1 MLVSWSVSYN
11 GINWLF
17 FFPPDGRYVILAS
30 ITNANNCVPGLM
42 FNTDL
47 GQHILK
53 NPLVIQSMVEK
64 AALRSTD
71 VVLEVGPGTGNMT
84 VKLLEKVKKV
94 IACEVD
100 PRWAPSSVMLVI
112 DHITW
117 VELCACSYELANFT
131 YCLGN
136 TKGLADLCM
145 AVQEILCVFR
155 VLLVFAWNW
164 YVLFSCVVDVEELLE
179 LAR

>member
-1 MLVSWSVSYN
+1 M
-11 GINWLF
+11 
-17 FFPPDGRYVILAS
+17 ILAS

-100 PRWAPSSVMLVI
+100 PR
-112 DHITW
+112 
-117 VELCACSYELANFT
+117 
-131 YCLGN
+131 
-136 TKGLADLCM
+136 
-145 AVQEILCVFR
+145 
-155 VLLVFAWNW
+155 
-164 YVLFSCVVDVEELLE
+164 
-179 LAR
+179 